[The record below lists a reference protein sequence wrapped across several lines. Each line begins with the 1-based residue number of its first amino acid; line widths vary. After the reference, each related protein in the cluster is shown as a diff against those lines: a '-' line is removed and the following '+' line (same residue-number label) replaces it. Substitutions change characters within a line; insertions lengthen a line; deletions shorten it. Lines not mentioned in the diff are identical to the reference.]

1 MTLSSHTHVFHLAR
15 VSLPV
20 LAHTLFSPGTAFTE
34 SLTPGPAPDTAEGRC
49 GHSIN
54 ALGSAFTHISRAST
68 LSLEHA
74 RSWGTRHIVPVPGAP
89 DRAGREMGES
99 GITSLVI
106 EMMAKATVGEE
117 LGMGVGWQV
126 PEGFLEEVWVES

>member
-1 MTLSSHTHVFHLAR
+1 
-15 VSLPV
+15 
-20 LAHTLFSPGTAFTE
+20 
-34 SLTPGPAPDTAEGRC
+34 
-49 GHSIN
+49 
-54 ALGSAFTHISRAST
+54 
-68 LSLEHA
+68 
-74 RSWGTRHIVPVPGAP
+74 
-89 DRAGREMGES
+89 MGES